1 MKSSLKNMI
10 IVLSIITIVA
20 AVSVGGIYILTKD
33 AIANAKDNKV
43 SIAIKQVLPDFDKQE
58 KQTINIDEIPV
69 NVYTATKGSEVV
81 GYAVEAF
88 DKNGFSG
95 MVKIMVGMLP
105 DGSVSKISVVEHKE
119 TPGLGDKIE
128 PSKSDFSKQFE
139 GKSSANMSMKVKKDG
154 GDVDAITAST
164 ITSRAYCRAVEQA
177 FETVKKLNK

>member
-10 IVLSIITIVA
+10 MVLSIITVVA

-33 AIANAKDNKV
+33 AIADAKDNK
-43 SIAIKQVLPDFDKQE
+43 IALAIKAVLPDFDKQE
-58 KQTINIDEIPV
+58 KETINVDEIPV
-69 NVYTATKGSEVV
+69 NIYTATKGSEVV

-95 MVKIMVGMLP
+95 MVKIMVGLLP
-105 DGSVSKISVVEHKE
+105 DGSVSKISVIEHKE

-128 PSKSDFSKQFE
+128 PDKSDFSKQFE
-139 GKSSANMSMKVKKDG
+139 GKNAVNMNMTVKKDG

-177 FETVKKLNK
+177 FETLKKVK